1 MREFYSIFFLLIFTG
16 FLSTPTF
23 VACFD
28 NAVDLSY
35 IFSTTEEEQNSD
47 ERNFADK
54 SPKLI
59 SKFFSFNFN
68 FIEFLGNTTPD
79 IHLNNWKTVYFELHS
94 PPPEQA

>member
-16 FLSTPTF
+16 FLLTPTF

-28 NAVDLSY
+28 NTVDLSY
-35 IFSTTEEEQNSD
+35 IFSTTEEEQNGD
-47 ERNFADK
+47 ERNLADK

-68 FIEFLGNTTPD
+68 FSEFLGKSIPD
-79 IHLNNWKTVYFELHS
+79 IHLDNWNTVYFELHS
-94 PPPEQA
+94 PPPELA